1 VTGPNTGRPRAP
13 HRRDAA
19 DLDRELE
26 VERLRAELAEE
37 RARRIAAEDAL
48 AELRDQTLDEALRAS
63 RLRDL
68 SAITSVPTPQ
78 LRIQRRTPLRGNWLQ

>member
-1 VTGPNTGRPRAP
+1 MTGPNTGRPRAP
-13 HRRDAA
+13 HRREAA
-19 DLDRELE
+19 DLDREIE

-48 AELRDQTLDEALRAS
+48 AEQREQTLDEALRAS

-68 SAITSVPTPQ
+68 SGITSVPTPQ